1 MKKIAIALMCAIM
14 ILPSC
19 GNMNNTGK
27 GAIWGTGAGATV
39 GAIIGALISKDGK
52 GAAIGAAA
60 GAALGGSTGAIIGH
74 AMDKKAKELAELNG
88 TNVEVVDI
96 NGFKGIKVTFK
107 DGILFDFNK
116 SNVSET
122 AKEELKQFAD
132 IMADFKETDISVL
145 GHTDNIGTEQANLS
159 VSKKRASAV
168 ANYLKACGIEAER
181 LHHDGVAY
189 SMPIADNDTE
199 AGRAANRRVE
209 VYVSANE
216 EMIAQ
221 AEAQAKA
228 AAAQN

>member
-19 GNMNNTGK
+19 GNMNNTGN
-27 GAIWGTGAGATV
+27 GAIVGTGAGATI

-60 GAALGGSTGAIIGH
+60 GAALGGGSGALIGH
-74 AMDKKAKELAELNG
+74 AMDKKAKELAELEG
-88 TNVEVVDI
+88 TNVEVIDI

-122 AKEELKQFAD
+122 AKAELKEFAEK
-132 IMADFKETDISVL
+132 MQGDFTETNITVL
-145 GHTDNIGTEQANLS
+145 GHTDNIGTEAANLS
-159 VSKKRASAV
+159 VSKKRASNV
-168 ANYLKACGIEAER
+168 VSYLKQCGIAADR
-181 LHHDGVAY
+181 LTYDGMGY
-189 SMPIADNDTE
+189 SMPIASNDTKE
-199 AGRAANRRVE
+199 GQAQNRRVE

-216 EMIAQ
+216 EMTAA
-221 AEAQAKA
+221 AEAAAKA
-228 AAAQN
+228 AQEK

>member
-27 GAIWGTGAGATV
+27 GAIVGTGAGATI
-39 GAIIGALISKDGK
+39 GAIIGALITKDGK

-60 GAALGGSTGAIIGH
+60 GAAVGGGTGAIIGH
-74 AMDKKAKELAELNG
+74 AMDKKAKELAELEG

-122 AKEELKQFAD
+122 AKAELKEFAEK
-132 IMADFKETDISVL
+132 MSDFEQTNITVL
-145 GHTDNIGTEQANLS
+145 GHTDNIGTEAANLS
-159 VSKKRASAV
+159 VSKKRAASV
-168 ANYLKACGIEAER
+168 VNYLTQCGIAKDR
-181 LHHDGVAY
+181 LTYDGLGYTMPVA
-189 SMPIADNDTE
+189 SNDTKE
-199 AGRAANRRVE
+199 GQAQNRRVE

-216 EMIAQ
+216 EMIAA
-221 AEAQAKA
+221 AEAEAAAKA
-228 AAAQN
+228 N

>member
-1 MKKIAIALMCAIM
+1 MTSRRVLRV
-14 ILPSC
+14 
-19 GNMNNTGK
+19 
-27 GAIWGTGAGATV
+27 TV
-39 GAIIGALISKDGK
+39 VFCVWEYGSSGFSLT
-52 GAAIGAAA
+52 GAAA

-168 ANYLKACGIEAER
+168 ANYLKSCGIEAER

-189 SMPIADNDTE
+189 NMPIADNDTE

-228 AAAQN
+228 AAQN